1 MIRKEIF
8 MHTEETVVDHSS
20 LLHSRLYINQLI
32 RFILDET
39 HNRDSLLEI
48 VNTSQFESFCEI
60 SAGASLIK
68 KGIES
73 LNSKEDE
80 ELAMQEFNRL
90 FVGPDMLPAPL
101 WESVYLGR
109 EHLLFEE
116 ETLKVR
122 ECYHEY
128 GLSFVQENNEPDD
141 HIVIELEF
149 LSYLIQK
156 TIETTDVNMQ
166 QKLVADQQSFIND
179 HLSKWALS
187 FCEHLNKATTFDLYR
202 GAAQLLAEYISFEM
216 ESIPF
221 LMEAFDN
228 E

>member
-1 MIRKEIF
+1 MIRKELF
-8 MHTEETVVDHSS
+8 MHTEETVIEHTS

-32 RFILDET
+32 RFILDEKP
-39 HNRDSLLEI
+39 NRDSLLEI
-48 VNTSQFESFCEI
+48 INTPQFESFCEI
-60 SAGASLIK
+60 SEGANLIK

-73 LNSKEDE
+73 LDSIENE
-80 ELAMQEFNRL
+80 ESAKHEYNRL

-128 GLSFVQENNEPDD
+128 GLSFVHENNEPDD
-141 HIVIELEF
+141 HIVVELEF
-149 LSYLIQK
+149 LGYLIQK
-156 TIETTDVNMQ
+156 TLETTDVNVQ
-166 QKLVADQQSFIND
+166 RKLVADQQSFFTD
-179 HLSKWALS
+179 HLSKWAIS
-187 FCEHLNKATTFDLYR
+187 FCEHLSKATTFDLYR

-221 LMEAFDN
+221 LMEALN
-228 E
+228 HE

>member
-1 MIRKEIF
+1 MYI
-8 MHTEETVVDHSS
+8 EESKVIDHSS

-32 RFILDET
+32 RFILDEPP
-39 HNRDSLLEI
+39 NKDSFTAI
-48 VNTSQFESFCEI
+48 VNASQFVSFCEI
-60 SAGASLIK
+60 SEGANLIK
-68 KGIES
+68 KGIDS
-73 LNSKEDE
+73 LLSSENKE
-80 ELAMQEFNRL
+80 LTKQEYNRL
-90 FVGPDMLPAPL
+90 FVGPNMLPAPL

-116 ETLKVR
+116 ETLMVR
-122 ECYHEY
+122 ECYHQY
-128 GLSFVQENNEPDD
+128 GLSFVRENNEPDD

-149 LSYLIQK
+149 LGYLIQK
-156 TIETTDVNMQ
+156 TLETDDVKMQ
-166 QKLVADQQSFIND
+166 QKLLADQQSFLDD

-187 FCEHLNKATTFDLYR
+187 FCEQLNKTTAFDIYR
-202 GAAQLLAEYISFEM
+202 GVALLLAEYISFEI